1 MKQRSSGIT
10 LTELLV
16 VLCLLSILITLGIP
30 AFESFFVRWE
40 ASSGVRTVTTAIS
53 YARYDAVKM
62 NRSVKFCIENNRILL
77 KEKRSGVWEPF
88 RSFDVDENVSLTINS
103 SPVFS
108 PTGSVAPLCSIY
120 VRNER
125 YCYKITISI
134 EGRIKVAEIEP

>member
-1 MKQRSSGIT
+1 MRPSRNGIS
-10 LTELLV
+10 LMELLV
-16 VLCLLSILITLGIP
+16 VLCLLAILITLGIP
-30 AFESFFVRWE
+30 AFKSFFIQWE
-40 ASSGVRTVTTAIS
+40 ASSGVRTVTTALS

-62 NRSVKFCIENNRILL
+62 NRSVKFCIEDNQILL

-88 RSFDVDENVSLTINS
+88 RSFDVDEDVSLTINS

-120 VRNER
+120 VENER

-134 EGRIKVAEIEP
+134 AGRIKVTMIRP

>member
-1 MKQRSSGIT
+1 MRRSRNGMS

-30 AFESFFVRWE
+30 AFKSFFIQWE
-40 ASSGVRTVTTAIS
+40 ASGGVRTATTALS

-62 NRSVKFCIENNRILL
+62 NRSVKFCIEDNQILL

-88 RSFDVDENVSLTINS
+88 RSFDVEKNVSLTINS

-120 VRNER
+120 VENER

-134 EGRIKVAEIEP
+134 AGRIKVTTIKP